1 MYLNGVLPLDGY
13 QLLFRNVPGE
23 FDWGYGGYS
32 LPSLPDAAFP
42 SGKPAYGAVVGAGVN
57 LDGSI
62 GFWTVATYQGRAFAD
77 WGVTGVLS
85 VSVIL
90 GLLFGSLYR
99 VARRTSR
106 LVALAVIG
114 YVAYYT
120 AYMIYDNLLSFSL
133 IAVYD
138 LAVLV
143 AVDWLASGR
152 VFIGRLAR
160 PLSPS

>member
-1 MYLNGVLPLDGY
+1 M
-13 QLLFRNVPGE
+13 
-23 FDWGYGGYS
+23 
-32 LPSLPDAAFP
+32 
-42 SGKPAYGAVVGAGVN
+42 
-57 LDGSI
+57 
-62 GFWTVATYQGRAFAD
+62 
-77 WGVTGVLS
+77 
-85 VSVIL
+85 SVIL

-114 YVAYYT
+114 YLAYYT

-160 PLSPS
+160 PISPS